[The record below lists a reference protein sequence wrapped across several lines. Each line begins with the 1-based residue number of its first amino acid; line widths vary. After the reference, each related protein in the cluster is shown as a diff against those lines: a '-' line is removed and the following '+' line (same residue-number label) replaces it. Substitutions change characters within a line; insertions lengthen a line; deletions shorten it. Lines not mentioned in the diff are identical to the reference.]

1 MNINE
6 QLSCPSAEECDAYFS
21 GLPPI
26 ERTQRRFSPQALMVA
41 DVLKNGI
48 DTDNIAE
55 VSKDA
60 PAIIAFSDGV
70 SERNREA
77 VMLGLEFAETV
88 ASQKADIDKDPY
100 LWAKEYADA
109 FRYAGWL
116 MVAKDSTDYAASNVN
131 VTMDAVVLEL
141 LGAVAGPNAQVVIQL
156 MTTVLDKLQKNK
168 PMMELF
174 ERNLKKG
181 ISSKFRLM
189 PCLESSNG
197 TPVTYLLALQ
207 FESSTDS
214 GGALFWKW
222 KVSKLKLKHLARGV
236 NFNQGTHDRNKERI
250 LTHLN
255 ADADAFFD
263 GLK

>member
-6 QLSCPSAEECDAYFS
+6 QLSFPTAEECDAYFS

-26 ERTQRRFSPQALMVA
+26 ERTHRRSAPQALMLA
-41 DVLKNGI
+41 DVRESGI

-70 SERNREA
+70 SEKNREA

-88 ASQKADIDKDPY
+88 ASQKADIDKDAY
-100 LWAKEYADA
+100 LWTQEYATA

-116 MVAKDSTDYAASNVN
+116 LVAEDSADYSSSNVN
-131 VTMDAVVLEL
+131 VTMDSVVLEL
-141 LGAVAGPNAQVVIQL
+141 LSAVAGPNAQVVIQL

-168 PMMELF
+168 PTMELF

-181 ISSKFRLM
+181 ISSKFRIM
-189 PCLESSNG
+189 PCLESSEG
-197 TPVTYLLALQ
+197 TPVTYLLAIK

-236 NFNQGTHDRNKERI
+236 NFSQGTHDRNKERI
-250 LTHLN
+250 LNYLD
-255 ADADAFFD
+255 ADAEAFFD